1 MLKEV
6 VLDRIKL
13 DLRFITGSGD
23 QKMGRTILSYMVQMI
38 HAIGTSIIAEGVET
52 LEQADFLGSL
62 GCEEMQ
68 GYYFYKPM
76 QVDEFEALT
85 AYPSK
90 KQSQ

>member
-1 MLKEV
+1 
-6 VLDRIKL
+6 
-13 DLRFITGSGD
+13 
-23 QKMGRTILSYMVQMI
+23 ILSYMVQMI

-76 QVDEFEALT
+76 PVEEFEKLDGFVNKSA
-85 AYPSK
+85 PK
-90 KQSQ
+90 